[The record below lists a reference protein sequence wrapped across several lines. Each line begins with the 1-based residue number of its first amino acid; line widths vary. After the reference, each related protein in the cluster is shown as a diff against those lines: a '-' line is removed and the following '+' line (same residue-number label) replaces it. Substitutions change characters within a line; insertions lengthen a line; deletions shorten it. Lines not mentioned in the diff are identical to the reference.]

1 MEGNLDF
8 LSAKLSLVSLLDA
21 GVGVLLAVEL
31 DEAETTGL
39 AVGELLE
46 LERLDRSEFGEVFPQ
61 LLLGK
66 FGRQVAHNHIGLL
79 VEAGSAH
86 AHVDGMSVDLS
97 VVHFLLASLGFF
109 WCRKLQEAKSLL
121 ALRVGILFDFHFSV
135 ENFVPTAFEEL
146 QEVKIVKVLWK
157 IADIHRRK
165 GVFLLDC
172 RRALLSL
179 LILSRWMVAFC
190 ELLDNLKQIHER
202 LVLLIAVVAWHL
214 LLHLAHLL
222 HLSL

>member
-1 MEGNLDF
+1 MKGNLDF

-21 GVGVLLAVEL
+21 GVGVLLADEL
-31 DEAETTGL
+31 DEAETAGL
-39 AVGELLE
+39 SVGELLK
-46 LERLDRSEFGEVFPQ
+46 LKRLDLAEFGEVVPQ

-66 FGRQVAHNHIGLL
+66 FGCQVAHNHIGLL
-79 VEAGSAH
+79 VEASAH
-86 AHVDGMSVDLS
+86 AHVDGLSVDLS

-121 ALRVGILFDFHFSV
+121 ALRVGILFDFHFSI

-157 IADIHRRK
+157 IADVHRRK
-165 GVFLLDC
+165 GVFLLDDW
-172 RRALLSL
+172 RTLLSL
-179 LILSRWMVAFC
+179 LILSRWLVAYS